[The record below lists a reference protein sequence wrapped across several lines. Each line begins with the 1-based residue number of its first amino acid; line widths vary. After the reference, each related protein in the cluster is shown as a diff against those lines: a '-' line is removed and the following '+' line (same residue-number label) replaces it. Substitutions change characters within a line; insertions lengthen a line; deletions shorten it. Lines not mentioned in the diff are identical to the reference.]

1 MFWEILNS
9 RKFGVYVLGLVVVLL
24 IISTFLP
31 NYYTLSNIKW
41 YELER
46 DKPVFFWIASR
57 FSTPFLVKS
66 PFFLIISIF
75 LFLSTVVCTISR
87 VNRWVKLRESEF
99 SKDRAF
105 SFSRDETSRHD
116 IKKVGN
122 DIETMLSKGRWE
134 RSREREGDSLIISGQ
149 KGRSGFW
156 GSVVFH
162 IGLII
167 CFFAG
172 PVSYLTTFRGE
183 LVIPEDMSVP
193 LREGFA
199 SHVGRDPSVL
209 PNVSVTV
216 HDFRAEYFERKFKYD
231 FGGVLTISEQND
243 VQNLPFS
250 VNNPIDYRG
259 YQFSLH
265 EYGFSPRVRIN
276 KEGKVVFDYY
286 LNLRHPD
293 EGDRFEIA
301 GEGLSALVMFFPDFI
316 REGTRIGSKSKIPDN
331 PVTMIKLFRG
341 DTEVFKG
348 LFKEQE
354 KRIFEEYEITVDD
367 FRYWTNLVVVRES
380 GITVF
385 IAGFLI
391 GMTGLVARFLS
402 NERRL
407 EFVLSPEGEHTRVT
421 VKGYSRYY
429 PAFLE
434 REVISMARNIKGGED
449 VVL

>member
-1 MFWEILNS
+1 MVDPMVWKILNS

-24 IISTFLP
+24 VISTFLP
-31 NYYTLSNIKW
+31 NYYTLSEIDW

-57 FSTPFLVKS
+57 FSTPFLVKN

-87 VNRWVKLRESEF
+87 INRWIKLRESEF

-105 SFSRDETSRHD
+105 SFSRDETSKHD

-134 RSREREGDSLIISGQ
+134 RSSVREGDLFILSGE

-172 PVSYLTTFRGE
+172 PVSVFTTFRGE
-183 LVIPEDMSVP
+183 LVMPEDVSVS
-193 LREGFA
+193 LRQGFA
-199 SHVGRDPSVL
+199 SHIGKDPSNL
-209 PNVSVTV
+209 PDVSVMV

-231 FGGVLTISEQND
+231 FGGVLTIRDQSA

-250 VNNPIDYRG
+250 VNNPIDYGG

-265 EYGFSPRVRIN
+265 EYGFSPRVTIQ
-276 KEGKVVFDYY
+276 KEGRVVFDYY

-293 EGDRFEIA
+293 EGDRFEILE
-301 GEGLSALVMFFPDFI
+301 EGLSALVMFFPDFI
-316 REGTRIGSKSKIPDN
+316 REETKIGSKSKLPDN

-341 DTEVFKG
+341 DSEVFRG
-348 LFKEQE
+348 LFREKE
-354 KRIFEEYEITVDD
+354 KRIFDEYEITVDD

-385 IAGFLI
+385 IVGFLM
-391 GMTGLVARFLS
+391 GLAGLVARFLS

-407 EFVLSPEGEHTRVT
+407 EFVLSPEGERTEVT

-434 REVISMARNIKGGED
+434 REVIRLADTIKE
-449 VVL
+449 

>member
-1 MFWEILNS
+1 MVWKILNS
-9 RKFGVYVLGLVVVLL
+9 RKFGVYVLGLVVILL
-24 IISTFLP
+24 VISTFLP
-31 NYYTLSNIKW
+31 NYYTLSDIEW

-57 FSTPFLVKS
+57 FSTPFMVKN
-66 PFFLIISIF
+66 PLFLIISIF
-75 LFLSTVVCTISR
+75 LFLSTVACTISR
-87 VNRWVKLRESEF
+87 VNRWVILRESEF
-99 SKDRAF
+99 SNDRAF

-116 IKKVGN
+116 IKKVESN
-122 DIETMLSKGRWE
+122 IKTMLSQGRWE
-134 RSREREGDSLIISGQ
+134 RAHESEGDTLIISGQ
-149 KGRSGFW
+149 KGSSGFW

-172 PVSYLTTFRGE
+172 PVSVLTTFRGE
-183 LVIPEDMSVP
+183 LVIPEDVSVS
-193 LREGFA
+193 LRDGFA
-199 SHVGRDPSVL
+199 SHVGKDPSVL
-209 PNVSVTV
+209 PDVSVTV
-216 HDFRAEYFERKFKYD
+216 HDFRAEYFDRKFKYD
-231 FGGVLTISEQND
+231 FGGILTISEQND

-265 EYGFSPRVRIN
+265 EYGFSPRVTIH
-276 KEGKVVFDYY
+276 KEGSVVFDYH

-293 EGDRFEIA
+293 EGDRFEIR

-316 REGTRIGSKSKIPDN
+316 REGPRIGSKSKIPDN

-341 DTEVFKG
+341 DSEVFRG
-348 LFKEQE
+348 LFREKE
-354 KRIFEEYEITVDD
+354 KLIYNEYEIAVDD

-385 IAGFLI
+385 IVGFLI
-391 GMTGLVARFLS
+391 GLAGLVARFLS

-407 EFVLSPEGEHTRVT
+407 EFVLSPEGERTKVT

-434 REVISMARNIKGGED
+434 REVIQLAEIIKE
-449 VVL
+449 